1 MKIALVWGA
10 GNSISAGV
18 PSTGELTSKI
28 LAGSNVWR
36 DTTGGYFERTEQNI
50 DSSKRLDPKIIG
62 LLAIVNKRCSD
73 FFLTAR
79 MANYE
84 DIAYVVSQLA
94 EKYDNPAIIALSEE
108 ISNTL
113 FPECDRATQRSK
125 LTWLASETL
134 NYIKK
139 YLQTLIN
146 IPIGRIEHLEIL
158 KEMIDDEEIETIEI
172 FSYNHDLLL
181 ENFFSQNGIASC
193 DGFDVSVDGVRLMNL
208 SLYNTTDSKVKLY
221 KLHGS
226 IDWHQFI
233 FRRLPPATVIH
244 LEPAI
249 VGVVAG
255 EIVGDIIG
263 IPTDNEFNKE
273 KVSYQAVNC
282 SREVY
287 TNNSPLILIG
297 TDNKLFDYQLGSFL
311 KLQSLLQSALSN
323 ADKIV
328 IAGSS
333 CGDRALRVRIYDEIV
348 AVIPKEVII
357 INPVIESVK
366 VNLRGPILD
375 RVKLLPYKI
384 EDVKWEN
391 GNVVTRNGDPE

>member
-1 MKIALVWGA
+1 MKVVLIVGA
-10 GNSISAGV
+10 GISLPTV
-18 PSTGELTSKI
+18 PGTSKLTSKI
-28 LAGSNVWR
+28 LAGSNVWY
-36 DTTGGYFERTEQNI
+36 TAEKYFERTQQI
-50 DSSKRLDPKIIG
+50 RDSSRRLDPKIIE
-62 LLAIVNKRCSD
+62 LLTVVNKRCSD
-73 FFLTAR
+73 FFKTVLTKR
-79 MANYE
+79 IPNYE

-125 LTWLASETL
+125 LTWLASGTL

-139 YLQTLIN
+139 YLQALIK
-146 IPIGRIEHLEIL
+146 IPIGRIEYLDIL
-158 KEMIDDEEIETIEI
+158 KEMVEDEEIETIEI

-181 ENFFSQNGIASC
+181 ENFFSQNEIEFC

-208 SLYNTTDSKVKLY
+208 SLYNATNAKVKLY

-233 FRRLPPATVIH
+233 FRRLASTS
-244 LEPAI
+244 EPAI
-249 VGVVAG
+249 VGVVSG
-255 EIVGDIIG
+255 EIVGNIIG
-263 IPTDNEFNKE
+263 IPTEGELSKE

-311 KLQSLLQSALSN
+311 KQQSLLQSALSN
-323 ADKIV
+323 AGKII

-348 AVIPKEVII
+348 AVTSKEVIV
-357 INPVIESVK
+357 INPMIESVRG
-366 VNLRGPILD
+366 NLRGPIFD
-375 RVKLLPYKI
+375 RIKFLPYKI
-384 EDVKWEN
+384 EDAKWKN
-391 GNVVTRNGDPE
+391 GNVVARNGDPE